1 MLLYLT
7 LNSTVR
13 GAKPLSTEIKTHI
26 VRTVSFSFIWEMVS
40 ERSEGKKIKPGIKD
54 DKVCVLI
61 IMSGY
66 APFTNKL
73 VTKKQ

>member
-1 MLLYLT
+1 
-7 LNSTVR
+7 
-13 GAKPLSTEIKTHI
+13 
-26 VRTVSFSFIWEMVS
+26 MVS

>member
-1 MLLYLT
+1 MKRKIEWLKAYKEVLLLYKKLQIINKIDQKIENKIPT
-7 LNSTVR
+7 YC
-13 GAKPLSTEIKTHI
+13 
-26 VRTVSFSFIWEMVS
+26 
-40 ERSEGKKIKPGIKD
+40 EGKKIKPGIKD
-54 DKVCVLI
+54 DKVSVLI